1 MKHGTTYVLPDGTV
15 LVLNRIRH
23 FGASVYAPVTTA
35 ADKLVDEIVANVP
48 CFTRA
53 RPADV
58 AAAPGVGRLHQHT
71 LVTYRSA
78 YIPEPYGGNMWI
90 VERLAVSDPRVT
102 VTLRVDDNESCFVG
116 PWLTSP
122 FGFELPAPIIV
133 NAGAL
138 LGIRVAGP
146 NPRRHIRIALQSIYV
161 TDIDDGQAQ

>member
-1 MKHGTTYVLPDGTV
+1 MKGETTYMLPNGAV

-23 FGASVYAPVTTA
+23 FGASVYAPVATA
-35 ADKLVDEIVANVP
+35 ADKLVNEIVANVP

-53 RPADV
+53 RP
-58 AAAPGVGRLHQHT
+58 GVDQ
-71 LVTYRSA
+71 VTYRSV
-78 YIPEPYGGNMWI
+78 YIPKPYGGNMWI
-90 VERLAVSDPRVT
+90 IERLAVSDPRVT

-122 FGFELPAPIIV
+122 FGFELPAPVIV

-161 TDIDDGQAQ
+161 TDADDGQAQ